1 VLHSPIIDQHHL
13 IADYGVRVNILR
25 ASIDPGKPG
34 RMFVKL
40 SGEYSQLSL
49 GLNYLDR
56 TGVQVEPAGAGD
68 PAFNGSVRSCMPHCP
83 TQALM
88 WTGFPGRFLL
98 ILKNALSVCHARMC
112 VSIRQ

>member
-13 IADYGVRVNILR
+13 IAGYGVRVNILR

-40 SGEYSQLSL
+40 SGEYSQLSR

-68 PAFNGSVRSCMPHCP
+68 PAFNGSVRQLYIMHA
-83 TQALM
+83 ALSDSGPDVDRLS
-88 WTGFPGRFLL
+88 WEV
-98 ILKNALSVCHARMC
+98 KNALSVCHVRMC